1 MSFAVT
7 IFSILISWFYCMNIS
22 AKDLIIDD
30 RSTGSTFSNL
40 GDEWRLITDQVMGG
54 VSKGSLSLDSYLGRD
69 CLRIKGHISTRNNGG
84 FVQIALDLIVDKAF
98 AASAF
103 EGIMLD
109 VAGNNEQYNLHLRT
123 SNLWFPWQSYRASF
137 TAANEWKTIKI
148 PFSQITPYRTTDTFR
163 KNKIE
168 RIGLV
173 AIGRQFDAD
182 LCVGAVTFYGVTD
195 P

>member
-1 MSFAVT
+1 MNFAVT
-7 IFSILISWFYCMNIS
+7 IFSILISGFYCMNVS

-30 RSTGSTFSNL
+30 RSTGSPFSNL
-40 GDEWRLITDQVMGG
+40 GNEWRLITDQVMGG
-54 VSKGSLSLDSYLGRD
+54 VSNGSLSLDSYLGRD
-69 CLRIKGHISTRNNGG
+69 CLRIKGQVSTRNNGG
-84 FVQIALDLIVDKAF
+84 FVQIALDLMVDKAF
-98 AASAF
+98 AASDF

-137 TAANEWKTIKI
+137 TASNEWQTIKI

-182 LCVGAVTFYGVTD
+182 LCVGAVTFYGVTE

>member
-1 MSFAVT
+1 MNFAVT
-7 IFSILISWFYCMNIS
+7 IFSILISGFYCMNVS

-54 VSKGSLSLDSYLGRD
+54 VSNGSLSLDSYLGRD
-69 CLRIKGHISTRNNGG
+69 CLRIKGQVSTRNNGG
-84 FVQIALDLIVDKAF
+84 FVQIALDLMVDKAF
-98 AASAF
+98 AASDF

-137 TAANEWKTIKI
+137 TASNEWQTIKI

-182 LCVGAVTFYGVTD
+182 LCVGAVTFYGVTE